1 MAKKIEN
8 DDLIDDSKGS
18 AAPERSDKTD
28 KIGANAENGSGKNEK
43 RKVVVVNVPKKKKR
57 LRTPSHIIRIT
68 LIWLLAIELF
78 LLTYP
83 FLQVRFY
90 ITEDLG
96 VTPYQEKAYNILAT
110 QEEIDSAAAELQKA
124 VDSLEELP
132 PEESSAESGAAES
145 NAESSVSE
153 TSETESA
160 ESAPQ
165 ETGGSNVRELAT
177 VDYNWSYYIRNDVD
191 AEKLT
196 KLIVDVKKLDRTL
209 YTEESVDKL
218 NLAVLKAQKV
228 LCASVFISQ
237 NGFQM
242 MLGGSVGEAFGSTLS
257 LGNTLFRGFLT
268 FSLGVLPLIAIFA
281 CVFDKKRI
289 IKNVIVLIC
298 SILVLVDIFFTIYP
312 FVGIGAVLSIIL
324 YIIISVI
331 NLGGFYARQQE
342 KYIVLHPELEAE
354 YTEKHPHFV
363 KALINQKS
371 FGDEIKIDHKAQER
385 KTAQNVKKRMNKKKK
400 SKK

>member
-8 DDLIDDSKGS
+8 DDIIDDSKAS
-18 AAPERSDKTD
+18 AAAESAGNTD
-28 KIGANAENGSGKNEK
+28 KSGDEAKRKGKSEK
-43 RKVVVVNVPKKKKR
+43 RKVVVINVPKKKKR

-96 VTPYQEKAYNILAT
+96 VTPYQEKAYTTLAT
-110 QEEIDSAAAELQKA
+110 QEEIDDAAVELQKA
-124 VDSLEELP
+124 IDSLEELP
-132 PEESSAESGAAES
+132 PEESSTESGSDESKAESAVSDASAAES
-145 NAESSVSE
+145 
-153 TSETESA
+153 T

-165 ETGGSNVRELAT
+165 ESGSSHVRELAT
-177 VDYNWSYYIRNDVD
+177 VDYNWSYYIRNDVNAD
-191 AEKLT
+191 KLT
-196 KLIVDVKKLDRTL
+196 KLIVEVKQIDRTR
-209 YTEESVDKL
+209 YTEESVDAL

-228 LCASVFISQ
+228 LCASVYISQ

-242 MLGGSVGEAFGSTLS
+242 MLGGSVGEAFGSSLS
-257 LGNTLFRGFLT
+257 IGNTLLRGFLT

-289 IKNVIVLIC
+289 IKNIIVLIC

-312 FVGIGAVLSIIL
+312 FVGIGAVLSIVL
-324 YIIISVI
+324 YIIISALNI
-331 NLGGFYARQQE
+331 GGFYARQQE

-354 YTEKHPHFV
+354 YTDKHPHFV

-371 FGDEIKIDHKAQER
+371 FGDEISVDRKAKER
-385 KTAQNVKKRMNKKKK
+385 ETAQSVKKRMNKKKK

>member
-8 DDLIDDSKGS
+8 DDIIDDSKASS
-18 AAPERSDKTD
+18 APDESSEAKNNKDK
-28 KIGANAENGSGKNEK
+28 SEK

-96 VTPYQEKAYNILAT
+96 VTPYQEKAYNTLAT
-110 QEEIDSAAAELQKA
+110 QEEIDKATANLQKA
-124 VDSLEELP
+124 VDSLEERP
-132 PEESSAESGAAES
+132 PEESSTESGNDDSKSES
-145 NAESSVSE
+145 DASE
-153 TSETESA
+153 TSAAESA

-165 ETGGSNVRELAT
+165 ESGGSNVRELAT

-196 KLIVDVKKLDRTL
+196 KLIIDVKKIDRYL
-209 YTEESVDKL
+209 YTDESVDAL
-218 NLAVLKAQKV
+218 NHAVLEAQKI

-257 LGNTLFRGFLT
+257 LGNTILRGFLT
-268 FSLGVLPLIAIFA
+268 FSLGVLPLVAIFA

-289 IKNVIVLIC
+289 VKNVVVLIC

-324 YIIISVI
+324 YIIISALNI
-331 NLGGFYARQQE
+331 GGFYARQQE

-371 FGDEIKIDHKAQER
+371 FGDEISVDRKAKER
-385 KTAQNVKKRMNKKKK
+385 ETAQSVKKRMNKKKK